1 MSRARARR
9 REVAR
14 LGPPW
19 WRGRVRQKAAV
30 SNPEPALAAPILSGR
45 RQMTHSLGH

>member
-1 MSRARARR
+1 MARARARR

-19 WRGRVRQKAAV
+19 RRERVRQKAAV
-30 SNPEPALAAPILSGR
+30 SNPEPALPALILSGR
-45 RQMTHSLGH
+45 RQATHSLGH